1 MSLCRQSAERKQKCL
16 PAERAAS
23 GEKVKNARADNRVA
37 ETGKDCGFD
46 AIHCRANSA
55 FWNCQANSAGAAGDH
70 SHGDETGVAVG
81 GGCASSGI
89 GVVSREGV
97 CAAPEG
103 EGAAGATASA
113 RFFFFLGR
121 SVFPPPNKLLIIL
134 LRSRPTSL
142 SIRFVPGRSIVPPT
156 LKSRA

>member
-1 MSLCRQSAERKQKCL
+1 
-16 PAERAAS
+16 
-23 GEKVKNARADNRVA
+23 
-37 ETGKDCGFD
+37 
-46 AIHCRANSA
+46 
-55 FWNCQANSAGAAGDH
+55 
-70 SHGDETGVAVG
+70 GDETGVAVG
-81 GGCASSGI
+81 GGCSSSGI
-89 GVVSREGV
+89 GVVSRDGV

-142 SIRFVPGRSIVPPT
+142 SIRFVPGRPIVPPKVT
-156 LKSRA
+156 VPDAERRIFGVRKISASIVISPGLTRYLASACSR